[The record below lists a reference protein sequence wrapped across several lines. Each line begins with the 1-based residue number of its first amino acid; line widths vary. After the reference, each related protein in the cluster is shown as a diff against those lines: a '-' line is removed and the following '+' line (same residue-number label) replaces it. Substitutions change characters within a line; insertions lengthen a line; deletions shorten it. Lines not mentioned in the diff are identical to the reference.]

1 MQHQQYAQA
10 RLSQPAYFI
19 LGCLS
24 YGPRDAVALCE
35 AIEQAEG
42 LYIEPGTLY
51 RVLAQL
57 EQRGWIAGEDGGER
71 LRRYHITALGMFALQ
86 QAEAKYQRN
95 QEQQER
101 NERSPGLP
109 GGKEIIMRLVMW
121 MLRLYPPAWRER
133 YEAEMVAL
141 LEQHEI
147 TFWTVL
153 DLLVGALDARLDP
166 HYRRARQ
173 LVPMQGLQASWKWLA
188 SAGVAFWLSLF
199 LWAGMWDTRYPAPL
213 ASSIAIASIF
223 FAILPFLLVL
233 SVWIVVQ
240 AILRK
245 SAWGFL
251 RLLPVALLILLFFV
265 LPLQNGWLNSLFLA
279 LFLASLALVAERGGA
294 MLISARRWQA
304 RQSPLLATLVRLLAL
319 LAISGMVA
327 ICIDTGL
334 WLANQWDVLP
344 QINLS
349 SPGMPVQLLLGFV
362 VMVFAT
368 VTALVALVRST
379 VALRAV
385 PAAPNAT
392 FSLPQRDGTDPK
404 AWIMLLSVVLFV
416 CLGPMMMVFGH
427 HFTPMLTMF
436 LLLFLVAGGIMMA
449 LVMKKYRTDPKVWT
463 MVLPVV
469 LFVFLLLYIGLM
481 LLHVGGPFF
490 YSFLLMQTMLLLLL
504 LFVFIDPA
512 VKKYRVQAAA
522 PPKQEPLSQVQQP
535 HEQS

>member
-1 MQHQQYAQA
+1 MQHQQQAQK

-24 YGPRDAVALCE
+24 HGPRDAVALCE

-57 EQRGWIAGEDGGER
+57 EQRDWIAGDDGGER
-71 LRRYHITALGMFALQ
+71 LRRYHITALGMLALQ
-86 QAEAKYQRN
+86 QAEAKYQRK

-101 NERSPGLP
+101 NGRSPGLP
-109 GGKEIIMRLVMW
+109 EGKEIIMRLVIW

-141 LEQHEI
+141 LWQHEI
-147 TFWTVL
+147 TLWTVL
-153 DLLVGALDARLDP
+153 DLFIGALDARLDP
-166 HYRRARQ
+166 HYRRSRQ
-173 LVPMQGLQASWKWLA
+173 LLPMQQLQASWKLLA

-213 ASSIAIASIF
+213 ASSIAIVSIF

-233 SVWIVVQ
+233 LVWIVVQ

-245 SAWGFL
+245 SGWNLL
-251 RLLPVALLILLFFV
+251 RLLPVALLILLFFM
-265 LPLQNGWLNSLFLA
+265 LPLQNGWLNDLFLG

-294 MLISARRWQA
+294 MLISARRWQE

-327 ICIDTGL
+327 VCIDTGV
-334 WLANQWDVLP
+334 WHVNEWDVLP

-349 SPGMPVQLLLGFV
+349 SPGMPVQLLFGFV
-362 VMVFAT
+362 MMVLAT

-385 PAAPNAT
+385 SAAHNAT
-392 FSLPQRDGTDPK
+392 SSLPQRDRTDPK
-404 AWIMLLSVVLFV
+404 AWTI
-416 CLGPMMMVFGH
+416 
-427 HFTPMLTMF
+427 
-436 LLLFLVAGGIMMA
+436 
-449 LVMKKYRTDPKVWT
+449 
-463 MVLPVV
+463 VLPVV
-469 LFVFLLLYIGLM
+469 LFVFLLLSC
-481 LLHVGGPFF
+481 
-490 YSFLLMQTMLLLLL
+490 YSTWEALCF
-504 LFVFIDPA
+504 P
-512 VKKYRVQAAA
+512 R
-522 PPKQEPLSQVQQP
+522 S
-535 HEQS
+535 S

>member
-1 MQHQQYAQA
+1 MQHQQYARA

-24 YGPRDAVALCE
+24 HGPRDAVALCE

-57 EQRGWIAGEDGGER
+57 EQRGWIAGDNGGER
-71 LRRYHITALGMFALQ
+71 LHRYHITALGMLALQ

-133 YEAEMVAL
+133 YEGEMVAL
-141 LEQHEI
+141 LWQHEI
-147 TFWTVL
+147 TLWTVL

-166 HYRRARQ
+166 HYRQARQ
-173 LVPMQGLQASWKWLA
+173 LVPMQRLQASWKWLS

-213 ASSIAIASIF
+213 ASTIAIVSIF
-223 FAILPFLLVL
+223 FGILPFLLVL
-233 SVWIVVQ
+233 IVWIVVQ

-245 SAWGFL
+245 SGWNLL
-251 RLLPVALLILLFFV
+251 RLLPVALLILLFFM
-265 LPLQNGWLNSLFLA
+265 LPFQNGWLNDLFLGM
-279 LFLASLALVAERGGA
+279 FLASLALVAERGGA
-294 MLISARRWQA
+294 MLISVRRWQE

-319 LAISGMVA
+319 VAISGMVA
-327 ICIDTGL
+327 VCVDTGV
-334 WLANQWDVLP
+334 WLVDQWDVLQ

-349 SPGMPVQLLLGFV
+349 SPSMPVQLLLGFV
-362 VMVFAT
+362 VMVLAT

-385 PAAPNAT
+385 STAPNAT
-392 FSLPQRDGTDPK
+392 FSLPQRDRTDPK
-404 AWIMLLSVVLFV
+404 AWIMILPVVLFV
-416 CLGPMMMVFGH
+416 CLGPMMVFGH
-427 HFTPMLTMF
+427 LTLMGTMG

-449 LVMKKYRTDPKVWT
+449 LAMKKYRPDTKLWII
-463 MVLPVV
+463 VLSAVF
-469 LFVFLLLYIGLM
+469 FVFLLLLLYTGLI
-481 LLHVGGPFF
+481 LLHVGGPFS
-490 YSFLLMQTMLLLLL
+490 YAFLLTQTMLLLLL

-512 VKKYRVQAAA
+512 VKKYRVQVAA
-522 PPKQEPLSQVQQP
+522 PPKQEPLQQVQRP